1 MANEQHIDRRGVDA
15 GSQLEAFGPLAH
27 LVGKWVGTGNGW
39 NVIAVPD
46 KDKTFNLEVHQF
58 NEVIDVRL
66 GATTVPNKGGPAGL
80 QVTRALEYNLHVTQV
95 GTGAGLHIENGMW
108 LMIDDSQTPDSTKTP
123 IVRQSIVPHGNSI
136 LMLGEAF
143 NDNGPPPI
151 PKISTLP
158 LDSKHQPITNATY
171 TKQYNDLAKKSVKN
185 GGFPDVLNPNQTL
198 LDALEGTTVHNTITL
213 NVSTDNDGG
222 IANIPFI
229 DKHADAVSF
238 ASTLW
243 IETITDDKGAQ
254 KQQLQYSQLTLIF
267 FDNVFW
273 PHVDVNTL
281 VKQ

>member
-1 MANEQHIDRRGVDA
+1 MSNAQNVDRRGVGA
-15 GSQLEAFGPLAH
+15 VSQLDKFGPLAE

-46 KDKTFNLEVHQF
+46 AKNIFNLEVHQF
-58 NEVIDVRL
+58 NETINVRM

-80 QVTRALEYNLHVTQV
+80 QITRALEYDLSVTQV

-108 LMIDDSQTPDSTKTP
+108 LMIDDSGTPDSTDTP

-136 LMLGEAF
+136 LMLGKAF
-143 NDNGPPPI
+143 VDAGPPQI
-151 PKISTLP
+151 SKISTLP
-158 LDSKHQPITNATY
+158 LDSKHQQITNAGY
-171 TKQYNDLAKKSVKN
+171 IQQYRDLAKKAVSN
-185 GGFPDVLNPNQTL
+185 NGFPDVLNPNQTL
-198 LDALEGTTVHNTITL
+198 IDALAGQTVSSTITL
-213 NVSTDNDGG
+213 DVSTDNEGG
-222 IANIPFI
+222 ITNIPFL

-243 IETITDDKGAQ
+243 IETITDSQGNQ

-267 FDNVFW
+267 FDDVFW

>member
-1 MANEQHIDRRGVDA
+1 MDNQQNIDRRGVDA
-15 GSQLEAFGPLAH
+15 ASQLEKFGPLAH

-46 KDKTFNLEVHQF
+46 ADKTFNLEVHQF
-58 NEVIDVRL
+58 NEIIDVRL
-66 GATTVPNKGGPAGL
+66 GATTVPNKGGPAGF
-80 QVTRALEYNLHVTQV
+80 QVTRALEYDLSVTQV

-108 LMIDDSQTPDSTKTP
+108 LLIDDSQTPDSTETP

-136 LMLGEAF
+136 LMLGKAF
-143 NDNGPPPI
+143 NDNGPPNI
-151 PKISTLP
+151 PQISTLP
-158 LDSKHQPITNATY
+158 LDSKHQPITNADY
-171 TKQYNDLAKKSVKN
+171 IKQYKDLAKKAVSRD
-185 GGFPDVLNPNQTL
+185 GFPDVLNPNQTL
-198 LDALEGTTVHNTITL
+198 IDALEGQTVHNTITL
-213 NVSTDNDGG
+213 DVSTDNDGG

-243 IETITDDKGAQ
+243 IETISDSNGNQ

-267 FDNVFW
+267 FDGVFW